1 MSLAAF
7 DVLARCPLLAG
18 LPDDDI
24 AALAACATRRRYAAG
39 ETLFLEGDPSHGL
52 QVIAEGEVKVF
63 LISPASGRELLLHYE
78 RRFGTVAE
86 LVALDGGPYPAS
98 AQAVTDTELLVVP
111 PDSFVAL
118 LRERPNIALHLMRS
132 LGRNLRR
139 LVALVNQIS
148 FQEVQHRLAGYLLR
162 KARHGVP
169 FELKTNAQIG
179 ARIGTV
185 SELVSRNLSRL
196 HAEGAIRLSGRTVE
210 AVDEAALAEMA
221 AAAGR

>member
-1 MSLAAF
+1 VSLAAF

-86 LVALDGGPYPAS
+86 LVALDGGTYPAS
-98 AQAVTDTELLVVP
+98 AEAAEASELLVLEQAA
-111 PDSFVAL
+111 FQRL
-118 LRERPNIALHLMRS
+118 LRERPGVALHLLRT
-132 LGRNLRR
+132 LGRRLRR
-139 LVALVNQIS
+139 LVGLVEAIS
-148 FQEVQHRLAGYLLR
+148 FQEVVHRLARYLL
-162 KARHGVP
+162 AAGAAGTP
-169 FELKTNAQIG
+169 FTLDTNGAIAAQL
-179 ARIGTV
+179 GTV
-185 SELVSRNLSRL
+185 PELVSRNLSRL
-196 HAEGAIRLSGRTVE
+196 HAGGAITMSGRTVTRLDVAQLE
-210 AVDEAALAEMA
+210 EMA
-221 AAAGR
+221 TSAGR